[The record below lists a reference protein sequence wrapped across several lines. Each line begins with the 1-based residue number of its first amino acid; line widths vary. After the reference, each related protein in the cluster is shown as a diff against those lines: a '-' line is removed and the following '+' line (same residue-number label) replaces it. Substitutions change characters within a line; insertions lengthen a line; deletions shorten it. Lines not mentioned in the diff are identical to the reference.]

1 MPRFASIAT
10 PGLTPQPRARMN
22 PGMVFAVCLFLLAPM
37 TPKRGHKPPPPAP
50 SDYKPVT
57 VYDAARN
64 PAQDLQDAMREAAR
78 TKRRILLEVGGDW
91 CVWCNIMDG
100 LFESHPGLQNLRDSR
115 YVRVKI
121 NFGKDNP
128 NEEFLSHYPRI
139 AQYPHFIVLDS
150 QGKLLESRDTGA
162 FEHGRTYN
170 SKKLAAFLKKWAPRA
185 K

>member
-1 MPRFASIAT
+1 MKQSMAF
-10 PGLTPQPRARMN
+10 GL
-22 PGMVFAVCLFLLAPM
+22 CLFVMVPM
-37 TPKRGHKPPPPAP
+37 IPKRGHKPPPPAP

-64 PAQDLQDAMREAAR
+64 PAKDLQDAMREAAR

-91 CVWCNIMDG
+91 CVWCHIMDG
-100 LFESHPGLQNLRDSR
+100 FFESHPALQKLRDSH

-121 NFGKDNP
+121 NYGKDNP

-139 AQYPHFIVLDS
+139 AQYPHFFVLDS
-150 QGKLLESRDTGA
+150 QGKLLQSQDTGV

-170 SKKLAAFLKKWAPRA
+170 HKKLASFLKKWAPRV